1 MNLNQATD
9 YAFRALLHLANQP
22 KGVMVEAQSIAQKQV
37 IPMRFLLKIMPAL
50 IKAGI
55 VGSRRGVGGGY
66 YMARAPRDINFLE
79 VVEAIEGPVVINR
92 CLADERYCSKQSVPT
107 CQVHRA
113 LADIQASLI
122 EELKN
127 HNIGE
132 LLNPTDEHGYL

>member
-9 YAFRALLHLANQP
+9 YAFRAILHLANQP
-22 KGVMVEAQSIAQKQV
+22 KGMMVEAQSIAQTQV

-66 YMARAPRDINFLE
+66 YLAKAPKSINLLD
-79 VVEAIEGPVVINR
+79 VVEAIEGPIFINR
-92 CLADERYCSKQSVPT
+92 CLADQRYCSKQGVPT

-113 LADIQASLI
+113 LTDIQDSLMK
-122 EELKN
+122 ELKN
-127 HNIGE
+127 RNFGD
-132 LLNPTDEHGYL
+132 LLNSSI

>member
-9 YAFRALLHLANQP
+9 YAFRAILQLANQP
-22 KGVMVEAQSIAQKQV
+22 KGAMVEAQSIAQKQV
-37 IPMRFLLKIMPAL
+37 IPMRFLLKIMTAL

-66 YMARAPRDINFLE
+66 YLAKAPADITLLN
-79 VVEAIEGPVVINR
+79 VVEAIEGPVFINR
-92 CLADERYCSKQSVPT
+92 CLADQRYCSKQGVPT

-113 LADIQASLI
+113 LADIQGRLI

-127 HNIGE
+127 HNFGD
-132 LLNPTDEHGYL
+132 LLNSSS

>member
-9 YAFRALLHLANQP
+9 YAFRAILHLANQP
-22 KGVMVEAQSIAQKQV
+22 KGVMVEAQSIAQTQV

-66 YMARAPRDINFLE
+66 YLTKAPGDITLLS
-79 VVEAIEGPVVINR
+79 VVEAIEGPVFINR
-92 CLADERYCSKQSVPT
+92 CLADQRYCSKQGVPT

-113 LADIQASLI
+113 LADIQDRLI
-122 EELKN
+122 AELKN
-127 HNIGE
+127 HNFGD
-132 LLNPTDEHGYL
+132 LLNSSN